1 MRANLAKNCQKSEM
15 RVKKME
21 GIPKVSKK
29 TDQKSEIKVR
39 NAENS
44 L

>member
-1 MRANLAKNCQKSEM
+1 
-15 RVKKME
+15 ME

-44 L
+44 LYTAKKTGC